1 MSKPWPPSE
10 DQFQTLA
17 MSALDRSDKKDV
29 KILVY
34 WENNPNLMIFDP
46 IHYAHTEYLERKY
59 KSDDRSVHVVVGK
72 ID

>member
-1 MSKPWPPSE
+1 MSTWPPSE
-10 DQFQTLA
+10 DKFQTLA
-17 MSALDRSDKKDV
+17 LSALEKSKQKDV

-46 IHYAHTEYLERKY
+46 IHYAQTDYVERKY
-59 KSDDRSVHVVVGK
+59 KSNDRSVHVVIGK

>member
-1 MSKPWPPSE
+1 MSTWPPSE
-10 DQFQTLA
+10 DKFQTLA
-17 MSALDRSDKKDV
+17 LSALEKSKQKDV

-46 IHYAHTEYLERKY
+46 IHYAQTEYVERKY
-59 KSDDRSVHVVVGK
+59 KNNDRSVHVVIGK